1 MIWLCVGNRDFSP
14 LLPLKWKDL
23 IYLQV
28 FGGGVEEME
37 KDRRLVF
44 DDIRFFLFRLS
55 ACFTGDVGMDHL
67 PTNVAAMARIAKER
81 ERLST

>member
-28 FGGGVEEME
+28 FGGEFEEME
-37 KDRRLVF
+37 KNICRA
-44 DDIRFFLFRLS
+44 I
-55 ACFTGDVGMDHL
+55 
-67 PTNVAAMARIAKER
+67 
-81 ERLST
+81 

>member
-1 MIWLCVGNRDFSP
+1 MENRDFSP

-28 FGGGVEEME
+28 FSGEFEEME
-37 KDRRLVF
+37 KNRRLVF

-55 ACFTGDVGMDHL
+55 SCFTGDVGMDHL
-67 PTNVAAMARIAKER
+67 PTNVAAMAQIAKER